1 MKRRR
6 ACGRSRRPR
15 EQKHEYGC
23 EQDPRR
29 VDGAAADRASL
40 LGRTHA
46 AGAQALEH
54 RRRGGGS
61 GPRLRGV
68 FRTGLDGTHRL
79 AKELARAAPERGPA
93 AGAGTRGG
101 RTGAPGARA
110 GRAHEPGQHRRI
122 AESARPGAAI
132 AVADGR
138 VRARAVER
146 RALCQRHAVAGRLA
160 PRRPR
165 GGAGRED
172 HGAGQGRAGRCQPDP
187 APEPGRGTMRRLL
200 GWLLA
205 ISVSVC
211 VTLLVFFPAGWVAGI
226 VEKQTGGRLTLGDA
240 QGTLWRGSAFIGGA
254 ASANGAVT
262 PLLPGR
268 FSWRISPSVL
278 WGSVDVEL
286 QNAQALSQAVNLRGS
301 WSHWQVSPAA
311 LLLPADGLGGLGAPL
326 NTVAPTGSMRLS
338 WSTLELALV
347 QRQFSAVGRTTLQM
361 TDMASRLSSLR
372 PLGSYELDFDWQGQ
386 QASLTLRSIKGPLL
400 LDGSGSL
407 NQGHM
412 QFSGQAQAA
421 AGYEETL
428 ASLLNLLGQRR
439 SNSEKNIIALEFR
452 Q

>member
-1 MKRRR
+1 
-6 ACGRSRRPR
+6 
-15 EQKHEYGC
+15 
-23 EQDPRR
+23 
-29 VDGAAADRASL
+29 
-40 LGRTHA
+40 
-46 AGAQALEH
+46 
-54 RRRGGGS
+54 
-61 GPRLRGV
+61 
-68 FRTGLDGTHRL
+68 
-79 AKELARAAPERGPA
+79 
-93 AGAGTRGG
+93 
-101 RTGAPGARA
+101 
-110 GRAHEPGQHRRI
+110 
-122 AESARPGAAI
+122 
-132 AVADGR
+132 
-138 VRARAVER
+138 
-146 RALCQRHAVAGRLA
+146 
-160 PRRPR
+160 
-165 GGAGRED
+165 
-172 HGAGQGRAGRCQPDP
+172 
-187 APEPGRGTMRRLL
+187 MRRL
-200 GWLLA
+200 
-205 ISVSVC
+205 
-211 VTLLVFFPAGWVAGI
+211 PGWVATI

-286 QNAQALSQAVNLRGS
+286 QNAQALSQPVNLRGS

-338 WSTLELALV
+338 WSTLQLALEK
-347 QRQFSAVGRTTLQM
+347 QQFSAVGRTTLQM

-386 QASLTLRSIKGPLL
+386 QATLTLRSIKGPLL

-407 NQGHM
+407 QQGRM
-412 QFSGQAQAA
+412 PFSGPAQAA